1 MGRKKQ
7 QTEAGKYA
15 GYAARSKQAENH
27 LAESTEQNRNQKGHL
42 PNSPST
48 G

>member
-1 MGRKKQ
+1 MGRHKPKS
-7 QTEAGKYA
+7 EAAKNEA
-15 GYAARSKQAENH
+15 FATKSRLAENE
-27 LAESTEQNRNQKGHL
+27 AAATSEQNKNQKGHL

>member
-1 MGRKKQ
+1 MANSKNKSIPAKNQ
-7 QTEAGKYA
+7 AFEAS
-15 GYAARSKQAENH
+15 SKEAENNVAAST
-27 LAESTEQNRNQKGHL
+27 AENQNQKGHL